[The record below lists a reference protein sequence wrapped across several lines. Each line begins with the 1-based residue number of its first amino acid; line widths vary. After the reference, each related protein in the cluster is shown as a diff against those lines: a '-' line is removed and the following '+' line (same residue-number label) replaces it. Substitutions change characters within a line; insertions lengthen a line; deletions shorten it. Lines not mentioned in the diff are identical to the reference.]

1 MRLGVADGGLRH
13 HHVAFRQIQIPEC
26 GVLHGLR
33 GFRCLD
39 RSRLA
44 LHQRLPPLA
53 DPLCIVIISLR
64 FLHAGIRLLQI
75 GFGLLDRRPGA
86 GRARPLLAV
95 VKAGENGALGDVVAD
110 IGSQIDQH
118 AGNLEA
124 DFGCDAR
131 LDRAE
136 TENLN
141 RHVALDLR
149 DLDIDRPRNTESKP
163 PHRRRRPTRAQ
174 WRSKGD
180 VGGSSVSTPS
190 QRPRCIGAL
199 HLDHMA
205 GHELNIR
212 WGQCDMIEII

>member
-1 MRLGVADGGLRH
+1 MKIQCGRFLLLLRLGVADGGLRH

-39 RSRLA
+39 GSRLA

-53 DPLCIVIISLR
+53 DSLCIVIISLR

-75 GFGLLDRRPGA
+75 GFGLLDRRSGA

-95 VKAGENGALGDVVAD
+95 VKAGENGALGDVVAN

-124 DFGCDAR
+124 DFGCDPR

-141 RHVALDLR
+141 RLRCARLATTWTLTGRKISVHVAA
-149 DLDIDRPRNTESKP
+149 P
-163 PHRRRRPTRAQ
+163 PATTIASTMAIKRRRWRPIMA
-174 WRSKGD
+174 
-180 VGGSSVSTPS
+180 ST
-190 QRPRCIGAL
+190 
-199 HLDHMA
+199 
-205 GHELNIR
+205 N
-212 WGQCDMIEII
+212 